1 MELKKYDIGNI
12 VKCDYEWWIDK
23 GEPSEW
29 ISHIISLDNYIRK
42 LDKQYYIEDFGT
54 YRIDDVSDFS
64 IKKSDTKNLNM
75 CIETELFIISVNL
88 GKTNSFE
95 IISKKDNSVLEK
107 KIFEDENY
115 LAQQLEAI
123 FVQDTPIKLQPIR

>member
-1 MELKKYDIGNI
+1 LKKYDIGNI
-12 VKCDYEWWIDK
+12 VKCDYEWEVDT
-23 GEPSEW
+23 GDPSEW

-64 IKKSDTKNLNM
+64 IKKSNTKNLNM
-75 CIETELFIISVNL
+75 CIETELLAITVNL

-95 IISKKDNSVLEK
+95 IISKKDNSILEK
-107 KIFEDENY
+107 KIFEDEGY
-115 LAQQLEAI
+115 LAQQLELI
-123 FVQDTPIKLQPIR
+123 FMQDIPIKLQPIR